1 MVDNIHLYKSVFSN
15 FLIATN
21 GHHFSRT
28 MAARGA
34 SMSSSQAVAETFEE
48 ELASITE
55 KGKDLKGEQRIFYQS
70 IVERIKNNVE
80 ALAEMRSDHS
90 QLRARLAELVQEKN
104 AKANRQSLEADLKHT
119 EHEVNLLKMQID
131 RVKCDRERCI
141 ERQHELEVALAN
153 YKNAASNEHPEEQ
166 RIRDMKNKLD
176 RANIKNGETLH
187 LMKMYQKIV
196 HLLDKQKCHWTPILQ
211 QKQAQLAQKERDIA
225 ELSFIA
231 RDSKYSR
238 SVAAS
243 EMRRTE
249 AQVVAAM
256 KKRKEILHAKKM
268 KSDSIEMNRPIM
280 DQDPGNN
287 PARTRPSLTSQSSVL
302 RNKMYKAQREK
313 REEKFRQVSSVYEDI
328 RDRFGT
334 NEPEKIKQFFEERRE
349 QTETLQKQIDE
360 LKVACAALERKSEQ
374 LKSAIEEAEYASSKG
389 VGGNRLLLE
398 GRGILRKKQDELSA
412 EEKQIVATAQH
423 QKKVLAGISH
433 ITDVLALVQD
443 EDEEV
448 PTESSDIAQWIKGK
462 VEKVKAMLEEED
474 VEWLEN
480 INKPAFALAVQR
492 SEVGFEDESQK
503 KAPKKTEYRRP
514 ARDPKAD
521 ISTRVLDRATVKM
534 QAAKTVQQAQQAEN
548 SKKKNNQTK

>member
-1 MVDNIHLYKSVFSN
+1 M
-15 FLIATN
+15 AT
-21 GHHFSRT
+21 
-28 MAARGA
+28 RG
-34 SMSSSQAVAETFEE
+34 SSISQSQPVAETFEA
-48 ELASITE
+48 ELAAITE

-80 ALAEMRSDHS
+80 ALAEMRNDHS

-131 RVKCDRERCI
+131 RIKCDRERCI
-141 ERQHELEVALAN
+141 ERQKQLEVALAN
-153 YKNAASNEHPEEQ
+153 YKNAAANEHPEEQ

-176 RANIKNGETLH
+176 RANVKNGEALH

-211 QKQAQLAQKERDIA
+211 QKQAQLAQKEKDIA

-238 SVAAS
+238 NVAHS

-249 AQVVAAM
+249 AEVAVAK
-256 KKRKEILHAKKM
+256 KKRKEILNAKKGQ
-268 KSDSIEMNRPIM
+268 SIAIEMSR
-280 DQDPGNN
+280 QQYDPEMSNK
-287 PARTRPSLTSQSSVL
+287 PAQARPSLQSQSSVL
-302 RNKMYKAQREK
+302 RNKMYKAAREK
-313 REEKFRQVSSVYEDI
+313 KEERFRAVSSVYEDI

-334 NEPEKIKQFFEERRE
+334 NEPEKIKEFFDERRE
-349 QTETLQKQIDE
+349 QAATLQKQIDD

-374 LKSAIEEAEYASSKG
+374 LKSGIEEAEYASSKG
-389 VGGNRLLLE
+389 VGGNRLLTE
-398 GRGILRKKQDELSA
+398 GRGILKKKQEELKV
-412 EEKQIVATAQH
+412 EEKQIEATAQH

-433 ITDVLALVQD
+433 LGDVLAIVQR

-448 PTESSDIAQWIKGK
+448 PHEPAALVEWIKTK
-462 VEKVKAMLEEED
+462 VTETNEILHEED
-474 VEWLEN
+474 IDWIEQV
-480 INKPAFALAVQR
+480 NKANFALAVQR
-492 SEVGFEDESQK
+492 SESRAEDETQK
-503 KAPKKTEYRRP
+503 KAPKKEHKRP

-521 ISTRVLDRATVKM
+521 ISNRVLDRATVKM
-534 QAAKTVQQAQQAEN
+534 QAMKTVQLAQQAE
-548 SKKKNNQTK
+548 KKKNKQ